1 MEFLGI
7 GPLELLVVVLI
18 AIVVIGPRDIGN
30 TARSIGRMLNRMYKS
45 EAWKTLLAASTEVR
59 NLPNR
64 LAREAELEE
73 LEKLA
78 NPEAAPASGPA
89 TSSSGEAAQGTPAP
103 QSPAEVVSSPNSEP
117 PNSALP
123 GPADGSSSGDSPLSA
138 WVRPRQA
145 SEAGASQATDSP
157 PKRPTPNA

>member
-30 TARSIGRMLNRMYKS
+30 TARSIGRMLNRLYKS

-59 NLPNR
+59 NLPTR

-78 NPEAAPASGPA
+78 SPEAAPAKSAA
-89 TSSSGEAAQGTPAP
+89 TLRSSGEPQGLPPP
-103 QSPAEVVSSPNSEP
+103 QSPAPAISPPNSEP
-117 PNSALP
+117 ASSALQ
-123 GPADGSSSGDSPLSA
+123 GPADVSSSDDPPFSA
-138 WVRPRQA
+138 WVRPPR
-145 SEAGASQATDSP
+145 EPEPGRSQATTSTP
-157 PKRPTPNA
+157 QPPTPSA